1 MSLKTTFIAA
11 LAAASL
17 ALPAFAADITVKDP
31 YARVSAMMSSS
42 GAAFMVIENAG
53 PDDRLIGV
61 RSDVAEKTEL
71 HTHKE
76 DDMGVMRMLH
86 VEEGFALP
94 AGGHIMMAR
103 GGHHV
108 MFLGLTRPLQD
119 GDTVQLTLEFE
130 KEGDVAVTVPV
141 DLQRKPDH
149 GSMGHGSMG
158 HGAMQKQSD

>member
-42 GAAFMVIENAG
+42 GAAFMVIENTG
-53 PDDRLIGV
+53 PDDRLIGA

-76 DDMGVMRMLH
+76 DDMGVMRMIH

-94 AGGHIMMAR
+94 TGGHIMMAR

-119 GDTVQLTLEFE
+119 GDNVQHDLRLRSVLFLFRKRVALHVPQTELGQRTATNGSQE
-130 KEGDVAVTVPV
+130 KVA
-141 DLQRKPDH
+141 
-149 GSMGHGSMG
+149 G
-158 HGAMQKQSD
+158 